1 MDLGFII
8 NALPKAEATSPE
20 VRVAKG
26 EYKIL
31 TSWAEAK
38 QQIKWLLRRK

>member
-8 NALPKAEATSPE
+8 NALPKVEATSPE

-31 TSWAEAK
+31 TNWREAK
-38 QQIKWLLRRK
+38 QQIAWQLKRR